1 MHSGGKGMATQRPVG
16 TRPTSTRS
24 TSTQARAPGNSAGNG
39 PGKNPGTNPGRENA
53 QPRDLGADTTIWHT
67 RGLQTNSRM
76 RVPVMQRTPSRQL
89 PPSPVP
95 RLILWTVLIGLALVC
110 FQAVKHMLR

>member
-1 MHSGGKGMATQRPVG
+1 MATQRPVG
-16 TRPTSTRS
+16 TRPTSKGS
-24 TSTQARAPGNSAGNG
+24 TSTQARAPG
-39 PGKNPGTNPGRENA
+39 KNPVRESSQA
-53 QPRDLGADTTIWHT
+53 RDLGADTTIWHT

-76 RVPVMQRTPSRQL
+76 RVPVMQRTPTRQL

-95 RLILWTVLIGLALVC
+95 RLILWAVLIGLALVC